1 MRNIL
6 AALALL
12 AFSPAYAQDISA
24 QLAEIAGKDS
34 LKAALAAEAALG
46 SSNATTRSVALEAIL
61 KSTDGRVR
69 AIGYGHLVKTQK
81 LFVIEVDLP
90 PNVGMDRD
98 KSRFLYDVRNNPP
111 LRIEVERYDS
121 DTGQFLAAVIGYSGQ
136 TANIA
141 RDGMTIP
148 FRWHSTSCSV
158 RFNAVEGEYLVGPM
172 KCETHTFKARS
183 ALP

>member
-6 AALALL
+6 AALVLL
-12 AFSPAYAQDISA
+12 AFSPANAQDISA

-34 LKAALAAEAALG
+34 LKAALAAEAAL
-46 SSNATTRSVALEAIL
+46 SSPSATTRSLALEATL
-61 KSTDGRVR
+61 KSADGRVR
-69 AIGYGHLVKTQK
+69 AIGYGYLVKTQK

-90 PNVGMDRD
+90 PNVGVDRT

-111 LRIEVERYDS
+111 LRIPVERYDS
-121 DTGQFLAAVIGYSGQ
+121 DTGQFQAFSPGYGTR

-148 FRWHSTSCSV
+148 FNWHGTECSV
-158 RFNAVEGEYLVGPM
+158 RFNALEGEYLVGSM
-172 KCETHTFKARS
+172 KCEAHTFKAKS

>member
-12 AFSPAYAQDISA
+12 SSSPAYAQDISA
-24 QLAEIAGKDS
+24 QLLEIAGKDS
-34 LKAALAAEAALG
+34 LKAALAAEAAL
-46 SSNATTRSVALEAIL
+46 SSPSATIRSVALEAIL
-61 KSTDGRVR
+61 RSTDGRVR
-69 AIGYGHLVKTQK
+69 AVGYGYLVKNQK

-90 PNVGMDRD
+90 PNAGTDRD
-98 KSRFLYDVRNNPP
+98 KSRFLYDVRHNPP
-111 LRIEVERYDS
+111 LRIPVERYDS
-121 DTGQFLAAVIGYSGQ
+121 ATGQFQAFSAGFGTR

-148 FRWHSTSCSV
+148 FNWHGTECSV

-172 KCETHTFKARS
+172 KCEVHTFKAKS